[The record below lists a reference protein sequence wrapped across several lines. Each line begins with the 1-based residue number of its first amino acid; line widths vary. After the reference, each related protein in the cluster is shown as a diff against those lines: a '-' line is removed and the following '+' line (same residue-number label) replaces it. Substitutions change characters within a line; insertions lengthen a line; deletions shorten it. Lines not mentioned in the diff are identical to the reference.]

1 MFKLRTL
8 LTCTLFIALVGSTQS
23 APLDSPGTVYIDG
36 SPCNRACQSY
46 MAWSRRLLSQQA
58 APVSSPAA
66 PSQLAQ
72 PSRTKA
78 QRTTKLRESTPTKVA
93 PARLAKKAAPKSLEA
108 PPVTTSD
115 PQTVKH
121 EEAKPAPAVKAD
133 SSPVPNPTPGLEVGT
148 TPDQVA
154 TAPTGKDLT
163 TATGSPAPE
172 KSPESGTEPSSP
184 SAAVAPELAQP
195 NNAEQ
200 LVAILLVRP
209 EIKSVSD
216 LANEVVAIDV
226 SSSNSVA
233 SVRSAIV
240 AAGASEVKIS
250 EGETLALVRVID
262 GEVPAAVR
270 SLLSAEAAKA
280 WDAGVTGFNVLRI
293 PLSPPSN
300 KGGRG

>member
-8 LTCTLFIALVGSTQS
+8 LTCTLFIAFVGSTQA

-93 PARLAKKAAPKSLEA
+93 PARLAKTAAPKSLEVLPA
-108 PPVTTSD
+108 DTSD

-133 SSPVPNPTPGLEVGT
+133 SSPVPNPTPGSEVGT
-148 TPDQVA
+148 TPEQVA
-154 TAPTGKDLT
+154 TAPTGEDLT
-163 TATGSPAPE
+163 TASPARE
-172 KSPESGTEPSSP
+172 KPAESGIKPSSP
-184 SAAVAPELAQP
+184 SAAVPPELAQP

-216 LANEVVAIDV
+216 LANKVVAIDV

-233 SVRSAIV
+233 GVRSAIV

-262 GEVPAAVR
+262 GEVPAAIV
-270 SLLSAEAAKA
+270 SLLSVEAAKA

-293 PLSPPSN
+293 PFSPPSN